1 MLTNMTLSAA
11 TPANRRSDQARR
23 SSLPWRHRH
32 PVRTK
37 RAEAPPSPTV
47 LIYGSAIKTPAKLPE
62 FSSMRFSNRR
72 QTEGLAIRS
81 FRLSR
86 PFIIRRSTLITSVL
100 IYGSA
105 IKTPTNQPGIINMQF
120 SNRRQAGGL
129 TIASSLPGKIRSG
142 GPLPDHHSSSIT
154 RHCSHLA
161 FRAPGATLFAP
172 NRTCQSSP
180 PNGRERPNE
189 TCENRIT

>member
-1 MLTNMTLSAA
+1 VPARYLSPQPSPTALRSYTHTQPPQIRATLIRFYMLTNMTLSAA
-11 TPANRRSDQARR
+11 TPATRRPDQARC

-47 LIYGSAIKTPAKLPE
+47 LIYGSAIKT
-62 FSSMRFSNRR
+62 
-72 QTEGLAIRS
+72 
-81 FRLSR
+81 
-86 PFIIRRSTLITSVL
+86 
-100 IYGSA
+100 SA
-105 IKTPTNQPGIINMQF
+105 NSPGIINMQF
-120 SNRRQAGGL
+120 SNRRQTGGL

-142 GPLPDHHSSSIT
+142 GPLPAHHWSPIT
-154 RHCSHLA
+154 RHSSHLA

-172 NRTCQSSP
+172 NRTCQSWP